1 MVWFP
6 DAGRCMES
14 TMTEVAP
21 CAGSRTDG
29 RSANLR
35 QLAVRLG
42 ELLESQL
49 PFVGTGHEPGF

>member
-1 MVWFP
+1 
-6 DAGRCMES
+6 
-14 TMTEVAP
+14 MTEVAP